1 MPTELLAKRLRA
13 EHPRQVHKMLPM
25 TLGANI
31 GTTFTAL
38 LAALAVPTHDSLQ
51 IAFCGA
57 ALEKPG
63 KNHRR
68 AWRNNLDDWGGC

>member
-1 MPTELLAKRLRA
+1 
-13 EHPRQVHKMLPM
+13 MLPM

-51 IAFCGA
+51 IAFCGS
-57 ALEKPG
+57 
-63 KNHRR
+63 R
-68 AWRNNLDDWGGC
+68 ATGDFTGSGHG